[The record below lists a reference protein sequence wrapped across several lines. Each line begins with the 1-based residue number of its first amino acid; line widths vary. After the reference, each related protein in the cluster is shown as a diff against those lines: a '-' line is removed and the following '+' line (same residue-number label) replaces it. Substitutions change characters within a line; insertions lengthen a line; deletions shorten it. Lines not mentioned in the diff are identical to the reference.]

1 MREVR
6 IKDMVIGPDRPLA
19 LIAGPCVIESE
30 GMVVQTVEGIMEIAQ
45 KLEFPFIFKS
55 SYSKANRLS
64 VNSFTG
70 PGLEDGLRILAR
82 VKEEWGVPVLTDV
95 HSSTQ
100 VKAVAQVV
108 DLLQIPAFLCRQT
121 ELLLEAARSGLP
133 LNIKK
138 GQFMAPQDMGYIAD
152 KAESVGNGQ
161 ILLTERGTTFGY
173 RNLVVDMRSLAI
185 MGQLGYPV
193 VFDATHSVQLPGG
206 GEGRSGGQREF
217 VPLLLRAAVAAG
229 CQAIYLEVHPQP
241 EEALSDSASQ
251 WPLGDLERLL
261 LEVKGFEEVRRSW
274 DEIL

>member
-30 GMVVQTVEGIMEIAQ
+30 GMVLQTVEGIMEIAQ

-261 LEVKGFEEVRRSW
+261 LEVKDFEEVRRSW

>member
-6 IKDMVIGPDRPLA
+6 IKDMVIGPDRPMA

-30 GMVVQTVEGIMEIAQ
+30 GMVLQTVEGIMEIAQ
-45 KLEFPFIFKS
+45 KLDIPFIFKS

-82 VKEEWGVPVLTDV
+82 VKEELGVPVLTDV

-100 VKAVAQVV
+100 VKAVSQVA

-251 WPLGDLERLL
+251 WPLGGLERLL
-261 LEVKGFEEVRRSW
+261 LEVKDFEEVRRSW

>member
-30 GMVVQTVEGIMEIAQ
+30 GMVLQTVEGIMEIAQ
-45 KLEFPFIFKS
+45 KLDIPFIFKS

-241 EEALSDSASQ
+241 EKALSDSASQ

-261 LEVKGFEEVRRSW
+261 LEVKDFEEVRRSW

>member
-30 GMVVQTVEGIMEIAQ
+30 GMVLQTVEGIMEIAQ
-45 KLEFPFIFKS
+45 KLDIPFIFKS

-261 LEVKGFEEVRRSW
+261 LEVKDFEEVRRSW